1 MLGGRRFAAPDD
13 ALLHL
18 RRHAGPR
25 QAGGVFCAAIDA
37 VTPLPWWAWTAFFA
51 FIAAMLALDLGV
63 FRRGAHDVGMREAL
77 AWCGTWIGLALG
89 FNALLWSWL
98 GAEPA
103 RQFLAAYLVELDMS
117 VDNIFVFILVFA
129 WFQTAPAWRHRVLF
143 WGILGAVVMRS
154 AFILVGVGV
163 LHRFPGVI
171 YLFGAFLVSTGAK
184 MARAK
189 KSADEIRPEKNP
201 AVRLFRRFCPV
212 AANFDGAKFFT
223 RESGRRVATPL
234 LLVLL
239 VVETTDLIF
248 ALDSLPAVLAI
259 TGRAFVAL
267 TSNIFAILGL
277 RSLYFALSGV
287 MPLFRF
293 LKPGLALILV
303 FIGVKMLV
311 VRWLE
316 ISTTLSLG
324 FIAAVLAVSILLSL
338 LVKKKD

>member
-1 MLGGRRFAAPDD
+1 MLNVECWAFTAPCW
-13 ALLHL
+13 
-18 RRHAGPR
+18 
-25 QAGGVFCAAIDA
+25 GVFCAAIDA
-37 VTPLPWWAWTAFFA
+37 VTPLPWWGWTAFFA
-51 FIAAMLALDLGV
+51 FIAAMLALDLGL
-63 FRRGAHDVGMREAL
+63 FRRGAHDVRLREAL
-77 AWCGTWIGLALG
+77 AWCGVWIGLALA

-98 GAEPA
+98 GPEPA
-103 RQFLAAYLVELDMS
+103 QQFLAAYLVELCMS

-143 WGILGAVVMRS
+143 WGIIGAVVMRS
-154 AFILVGVGV
+154 AFILAGLGV
-163 LHRFPGVI
+163 LHRFHWVI
-171 YLFGAFLVSTGAK
+171 YLFGAFLVYTGVK
-184 MARAK
+184 MARTK
-189 KSADEIRPEKNP
+189 PSAEEIHPEKNP
-201 AVRLFRRFCPV
+201 AVRLFRRFFPV
-212 AANFDGAKFFT
+212 AASYDGAKLFT

-259 TGRAFVAL
+259 TGSAFVAL

-303 FIGVKMLV
+303 FIGVKMLAA
-311 VRWLE
+311 RWVE
-316 ISTTLSLG
+316 ISTNRSLG
-324 FIAAVLAVSILLSL
+324 IIASVLAVSVLMSVLIREPL
-338 LVKKKD
+338 KKN